1 VLRPVELP
9 DGLRF
14 VRSTP
19 EFTAAEVP
27 AGLLREHQLAPSV
40 WGVLRVLRGSLV
52 FVAQADAH
60 RRTVVAGETQVIEP
74 GSRHHIEPSDDIALV
89 IDFYR

>member
-1 VLRPVELP
+1 MELP
-9 DGLRF
+9 DGLRL

-19 EFTAAEVP
+19 EFTAAELP
-27 AGLLREHQLAPSV
+27 AGLLGEHHLAPSV

-52 FVAQADAH
+52 FATRADGR
-60 RRTVVAGETQVIEP
+60 RRTLAAGDSQVIEP
-74 GSRHHIEPSDDIALV
+74 ELRHHIEPSDDVVLV